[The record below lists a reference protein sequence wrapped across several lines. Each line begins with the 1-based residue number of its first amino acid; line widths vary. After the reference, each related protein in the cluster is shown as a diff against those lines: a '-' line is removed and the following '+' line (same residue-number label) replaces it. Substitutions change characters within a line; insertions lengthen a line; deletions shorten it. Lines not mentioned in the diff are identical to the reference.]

1 MADFFQN
8 GLITTLQNVTNRSVD
23 DIEEEIINFIDRRK
37 IALLLPALY
46 SEFER
51 PAMYTIIEE
60 LKKSKIIDTVVLS
73 LDQANEE
80 QFLQVKEIMSVL
92 PQNVKIVWNH
102 GKRVQDLYKKLLK
115 EGFPLNIPGKG
126 RVVWMALGYILADN
140 NFYAIALHDCDIV
153 NYKRDIVAKLVFP
166 IIHRGL
172 NYEFSKG
179 YYARVSGKIY
189 GRVNRL
195 FFTPLVRALKRLIGF
210 DNKFLDYLDSFR
222 YALSGEF
229 AIIRELAKGIRFSPD
244 WGLEVSLLSEI
255 YQNTSINRI
264 CQVEVLDVY
273 EHKHNTL
280 NKNEPN
286 KGLLRMATD
295 IAKTLFRV
303 LSQEGIVLSEAL
315 FKSLISTYF
324 QQARYAIESY
334 NALAMLNGVPFDRH
348 SEIAAVEAFTQAIVN
363 AKNEFLENPI
373 GIRLISPWVRVDS
386 ALPDFAEE
394 LVKAVE
400 EDNKA

>member
-8 GLITTLQNVTNRSVD
+8 GIITTLQNVTKRPIE
-23 DIEEEIINFIDRRK
+23 DIEAEISQFIDKRK

-60 LKKSKIIDTVVLS
+60 LKKAHFIDTVVLS

-80 QFLQVKEIMSVL
+80 QFLHVKKIMSEL

-102 GKRVQDLYKKLLK
+102 GKKIQALYSKLIQQ
-115 EGFPLNIPGKG
+115 GFPLNIPGKG

-140 NFYAIALHDCDIV
+140 RFYAIALHDCDIV
-153 NYKRDIVAKLVFP
+153 NYKRDIVARLVFP

-179 YYARVSGKIY
+179 YYARVSDKIY
-189 GRVNRL
+189 GRVMRL
-195 FFTPLVRALKRLIGF
+195 FYTPLVRALKKLIGY

-264 CQVEVLDVY
+264 CQVEVLETY
-273 EHKHNTL
+273 EHKHSPL

-295 IAKTLFRV
+295 IAKTLFRI
-303 LSQEGIVLSEAL
+303 LSQEGILLSDAF
-315 FKSLISTYF
+315 FKSLVSTYF
-324 QQARYAIESY
+324 QQARIAIESF
-334 NALAMLNGVPFDRH
+334 NAFALINGVAFDRH
-348 SEIAAVEAFTQAIVN
+348 SEIAAVEAFTQAINN
-363 AKNEFLENPI
+363 AKTDFLENPI

-386 ALPDFAEE
+386 ALPEFADE
-394 LVKAVE
+394 LLEAVE
-400 EDNKA
+400 EDNK

>member
-8 GLITTLQNVTNRSVD
+8 GIITTLQNVTKRP
-23 DIEEEIINFIDRRK
+23 IEEIEAEILQFVDKRK

-60 LKKSKIIDTVVLS
+60 LKEAYFIDTIVLS

-80 QFLQVKEIMSVL
+80 QFLHVKKVMSEL

-102 GKRVQDLYKKLLK
+102 GKKIQNLYSKLLQK
-115 EGFPLNIPGKG
+115 GFPLNIPGKG

-140 NFYAIALHDCDIV
+140 RFYAIALHDCDIV

-179 YYARVSGKIY
+179 FYARVSDKIY
-189 GRVNRL
+189 GRVMRL
-195 FFTPLVRALKRLIGF
+195 FFTPLVRSLKKLLGY

-264 CQVEVLDVY
+264 CQVEVLETY
-273 EHKHNTL
+273 EHKHNTID
-280 NKNEPN
+280 KNQPN

-295 IAKTLFRV
+295 IAKTLFRI
-303 LSQEGIVLSEAL
+303 LSQEGILLSEAF
-315 FKSLISTYF
+315 FKSLVSTYF
-324 QQARYAIESY
+324 QQARIAIESF
-334 NALAMLNGVPFDRH
+334 NALAMINGVAFDRH
-348 SEIAAVEAFTQAIVN
+348 KEIAAVEAFTQAIDN
-363 AKNEFLENPI
+363 AKSDFLENPI

-386 ALPDFAEE
+386 ALPEFANE
-394 LVKAVE
+394 LLEAVE
-400 EDNKA
+400 EDNK